1 MTASNGQHRSLSIST
16 LTFHYRTHILT
27 IVSLSS
33 SGNPQ
38 FSCCIKGEFCI
49 RKHKGCSLN
58 KGHLYPHLCHLDQAE
73 FHTYSKMGLYMNL
86 QPDRARPSQAKDLID
101 TEDNIYVRCYL

>member
-1 MTASNGQHRSLSIST
+1 MYIYMTASNGQHGSLSIST

-27 IVSLSS
+27 IVA
-33 SGNPQ
+33 GAHYRNV
-38 FSCCIKGEFCI
+38 
-49 RKHKGCSLN
+49 
-58 KGHLYPHLCHLDQAE
+58 LDQAE

-86 QPDRARPSQAKDLID
+86 GAQPDHARPSQAKDLID